1 MSRNQRIRKERKIAL
16 IEQEKLQR
24 TKRIVARKRAE
35 QPAKTQERFGTIYP
49 FTDAATLQK
58 GSKNKVFNRFLKYA
72 GPLLRIAADPASVES
87 AVKLAVV
94 CWNFGLLTIEEQEA
108 GKQQFLAQYG
118 GIKELNDTLES
129 MLVRKLLEFGDD
141 FYYIEK
147 YEVTQKDGMT
157 DLSITYKKVEKVQ

>member
-1 MSRNQRIRKERKIAL
+1 MSRNQRIRKERKLAL

-49 FTDAATLQK
+49 FTDAAALQK

-72 GPLLRIAADPASVES
+72 EPLMRIATDTASIES

-129 MLVRKLLEFGDD
+129 MLVRKVLEFGEE
-141 FYYIEK
+141 FYLIER
-147 YEVTQKDGMT
+147 YAVTHKDGLT
-157 DLSITYKKVEKVQ
+157 DLSITYKKVDKVK